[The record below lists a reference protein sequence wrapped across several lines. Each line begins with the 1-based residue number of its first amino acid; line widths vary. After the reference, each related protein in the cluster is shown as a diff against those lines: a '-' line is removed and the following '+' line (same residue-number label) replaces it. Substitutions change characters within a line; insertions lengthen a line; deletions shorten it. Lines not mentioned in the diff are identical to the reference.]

1 MAKKFK
7 SKKRHKNRFF
17 KILLLIILIFTF
29 SLCLSFFAS
38 FFSNESVLYF
48 LLDTNLKWESVTNK
62 RSDIIDFLL
71 DYTIGRQEIEEDV
84 YDGSNSKNEYI
95 SDPDPKENHEYP
107 VVYIYNTHQG
117 EEYVGDNLQEHDVI
131 PTVMLASYRLREKLN
146 QNNIYTMVETN
157 KISEILKINNWN
169 YGSSYKASKLLMS
182 DAKEKNQTLKYF
194 LDIHRDSV
202 SYKLSTLDYNGKK
215 YAKVLFVVGTDYEGF
230 EKNLEFSEKLSEKIN
245 TIIPGL
251 SRGVLKKGGKGV
263 NGIYNQ
269 DFSSNTLLIELGG
282 TYNKLEE
289 VTNTVDIISESLLDL
304 IGWCY
309 G

>member
-7 SKKRHKNRFF
+7 SKKKHKNRFF
-17 KILLLIILIFTF
+17 KILLLIIIVFTF

-95 SDPDPKENHEYP
+95 NDPDPKENHEYP

-131 PTVMLASYRLREKLN
+131 PTVMLASYRLRERLN

-182 DAKEKNQTLKYF
+182 DAKDKNKTLKYF

-289 VTNTVDIISESLLDL
+289 VTNTVDIISESLLGL
-304 IGWCY
+304 IG
-309 G
+309 